1 MLLNISWNRSLCTI
15 TNGDILGFCHIWQ
28 TIWFKSGGE
37 LKLMAVSQTCNLQFS
52 LKVSVSDDRSREE
65 DNCTWRFF
73 EFLCTAVTPRWHQG
87 RVSVSF
93 YLPVTG
99 WSQACPHA
107 WDTTKQRHLT
117 LSNRRHVL
125 RCRKPSDFVTCGTL
139 PLWSAR
145 ATIQSSLTQ
154 PMYWHSHKETLVWI
168 PVIWEVFTK
177 WLLSLKTK
185 LWYAFTKNPTILT
198 WGRAKYQW
206 VLTPLGHL

>member
-1 MLLNISWNRSLCTI
+1 
-15 TNGDILGFCHIWQ
+15 
-28 TIWFKSGGE
+28 
-37 LKLMAVSQTCNLQFS
+37 MAVSQTCNLQFS
-52 LKVSVSDDRSREE
+52 LKVSVSDDNSREE

-73 EFLCTAVTPRWHQG
+73 EFLCATVTPRWHQG

-139 PLWSAR
+139 PIVVSMCNN
-145 ATIQSSLTQ
+145 TIFFNTTHVLAQ
-154 PMYWHSHKETLVWI
+154 PQGDTCVNTCDMGSVYKVTALI
-168 PVIWEVFTK
+168 KNQTDM
-177 WLLSLKTK
+177 LSQKSNYLDM
-185 LWYAFTKNPTILT
+185 
-198 WGRAKYQW
+198 R
-206 VLTPLGHL
+206 